1 MFNFVQNVMR
11 SIFFVFLLYLS
22 SYAQPLR
29 VIPSQLIFPPTY
41 EVNKDSQIVTF
52 YNDQNYPI
60 EVFQTALYPIYED
73 LVFYPD
79 LSNFIINPSDSQ
91 RVVIYFEPKQN
102 IYYNTEILFQT
113 KPLNDNSFYG
123 TLRLDVQGQGRFIN
137 PYYNTTENL
146 IEEDLKTALKNRI
159 NLGYAS
165 QGYSQR
171 ILMFSTFDNWKVN
184 GRGSSTDKVECVYTG
199 RIIENYPMNT
209 GTLVNS
215 PWNFNTEH
223 VFPQS
228 FFSQNEPMRSD
239 FFHLFPTDENINNT
253 RGNLPYDWVFNPTG
267 QSNGC
272 KWNSTHFEPRDEFKG
287 TAARALMYFI
297 LKYQDYS
304 SFFAP
309 QENTLRQWHLLFLP
323 DNIEKKRCAD
333 IYSYQQNRNP
343 FIDYPQFL
351 NRITKLSS
359 FSNAPISYQWLYLD
373 TLIDLGSRPFG
384 NDWYYDFV
392 MINSGNQDFIFQN
405 IQVSHPDLEI
415 VEGKND
421 TLITPGEAL
430 LVRIKVNSQQPIQDQ
445 LKIYIPQLGFEL
457 KIPITYHST
466 TTISESKNSSIY
478 KIYPNPTPK
487 RFSIE
492 PPVNNLRCF
501 DFTGKE
507 MNLKY
512 DGNFWECENCS
523 SGLYLLKM
531 ENQSQKIVIT
541 E

>member
-1 MFNFVQNVMR
+1 MKY
-11 SIFFVFLLYLS
+11 IFFVILLQLS

-29 VIPSQLIFPPTY
+29 VSPSQIIFPPTF

-52 YNDQNYPI
+52 YNEQNYPV
-60 EVFQTALYPIYED
+60 EVSQTALYPIYDD
-73 LVFYPD
+73 LVFYPNI
-79 LSNFIINPSDSQ
+79 SNFIINPSDSQ
-91 RVVIYFEPKQN
+91 KVVVYFEPKQN

-113 KPLNDNSFYG
+113 RSLNDNSFYG
-123 TLRLDVQGQGRFIN
+123 TISLDVQGQGRFIN
-137 PYYNTTENL
+137 PYYNSTENL
-146 IEEDLKTALKNRI
+146 IEEDLKIALKNRI
-159 NLGYAS
+159 NLGYLS

-184 GRGSSTDKVECVYTG
+184 GRGSANDKVECVYTG

-239 FFHLFPTDENINNT
+239 FFHLFPTDKNINNT
-253 RGNLPYDWVFNPTG
+253 RGNLPFDWVSNPTG

-272 KWNSTHFEPRDEFKG
+272 KWNSTHFEPRDAFKG
-287 TAARALMYFI
+287 TAARALMYFL

-309 QENTLRQWHLLFLP
+309 QENILRLWHFMFLP
-323 DNIEKKRCAD
+323 DNIEKKRCTD

-351 NRITKLSS
+351 KRITKLSS

-392 MINSGNQDFIFQN
+392 IINSGNQDFIFQN

-415 VEGKND
+415 VKGKND
-421 TLITPGEAL
+421 TLIPPGEAL
-430 LVRIKVNSQQPIQDQ
+430 LVRIKVNSQQPLQDQ
-445 LKIYIPQLGFEL
+445 LKIYMPQLGFEL
-457 KIPITYHST
+457 KIPVSYHST
-466 TTISESKNSSIY
+466 TLISENGNPNIF
-478 KIYPNPTPK
+478 KIYPNPSQK

-492 PPVNNLRCF
+492 PPVNHLRCY

-512 DGNFWECENCS
+512 DGKFWECENCG

-531 ENQSQKIVIT
+531 ENQFQKIVIT